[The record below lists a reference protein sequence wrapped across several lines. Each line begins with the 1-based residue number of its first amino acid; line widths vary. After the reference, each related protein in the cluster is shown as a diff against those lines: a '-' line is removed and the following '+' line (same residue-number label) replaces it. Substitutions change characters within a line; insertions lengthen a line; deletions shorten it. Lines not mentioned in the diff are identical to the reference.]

1 MTGKLKSAGELE
13 VLRKKLQS
21 GRDPDKIRVRIC
33 MTGCRAYG
41 SAEIRDAFRAEIK
54 KRKLGRTVEV
64 VETGCHGFCSKA
76 PAQII
81 DPLDIF
87 YQQVSPADVPEIIES
102 TIIGSGVVKRLVYTD
117 PATGKP
123 HPTSAQI
130 PFFKA
135 QERMVLRNCGRIDPR
150 EINQY
155 IESNG
160 YAALAKALKNMTPDK
175 VIDEL
180 EAAGLR
186 GRGGAGFPTFLKWR
200 LAKKE
205 RADQKYIICNGD
217 EGDPGAFMDR
227 GVMEGD
233 PHAVIEGMLI
243 GGYAIGAS
251 RGYIYVRAEYPIA
264 VEHLKLAIKQA
275 ENFGFLGKNILGT
288 GFDFE
293 LTVKEGA
300 GAFVCGEE
308 TALIASIEGKR
319 GTPSPRPPFPTT
331 AGLWGK
337 PTCINNVETFA
348 NVTLIVLDGARV
360 YRDFGT
366 GKSRGTKIFSLAGK
380 VNNTGLVE
388 VPMGLPLRT
397 LIYDIGGGITGNK
410 KLKAVQ
416 MGGPSGGTV
425 PVEHLDLPITYD
437 SLAKVGAIMGSGGVI
452 VLDENNCMVD
462 IARYFLE
469 FSAAESCGKCTP
481 CRVGTKRMLE
491 TLTRMTKGEAV
502 LDDIPVLSEAAEV
515 IKDAALCGLGQN
527 APNPV
532 LSTLRYFQEEFAE
545 HIEQG
550 VCRSFVCSELYTAPC
565 VETCPVNTDA
575 RGYIAKISEGLYDE
589 ALEIAKARNPFPGI
603 CGRVCHHP
611 CEGRCRRADID
622 SPVAIRSLKRFVAD
636 YELKA
641 NPSPKKARHP
651 RFIRG
656 KRAAVVGAGPSGLA
670 AANELAGWGYRVT
683 VFEADKKA
691 GGAMQTGIPP
701 YRLPREILAREVSDI
716 KARGVVIKTNTR
728 VGRDIRFSDLARD
741 YDAVLLAVGANV
753 NNKLN
758 IPGENKQGVFYGLDF
773 LRDVNL
779 GKKIKIGRRVIVIGG
794 GNVAIDS
801 ARTAKRLGARDVAI
815 LYRRSRGEMPA
826 DIDEVA
832 DAEAEGVTLD
842 MLIAPERIGRVKDEL
857 MVSCLEVVLG
867 EQDASGRRR
876 PLPVEGSNF
885 TVAAD
890 TVIIAAGYGPD
901 KTILKHVGKNVFAC
915 GDLVHGTTSVIQAVA
930 SGLNAAEAIDAFL
943 TGETVVPA
951 YGAKDR
957 GIGEPS
963 ERRWAGEDDYQASA
977 EPRNTSKKLPERLLK
992 TTFKEARGVF
1002 SEKQAISEA
1011 MRCLRCNQKE
1021 E

>member
-1 MTGKLKSAGELE
+1 MLKRS
-13 VLRKKLQS
+13 LQAE
-21 GRDPDKIRVRIC
+21 RDPDRTRVRIC

-41 SAEIRDAFRAEIK
+41 SAEIRDAFLDEIK
-54 KRKLGRTVEV
+54 KRKLSRDIEV

-76 PAQII
+76 PALII

-87 YQQVSPADVPEIIES
+87 YQQVSPADVPEIIDR
-102 TIIGSGVVKRLVYTD
+102 TILGNGVVKRLIYTD

-123 HPTSAQI
+123 HPTSAGI

-155 IESNG
+155 ITSNG
-160 YAALAKALKNMTPDK
+160 YTALAKALKKMTPDK

-186 GRGGAGFPTFLKWR
+186 GRGGAGFPTFLKWQ

-264 VEHLKLAIKQA
+264 VEHLKLAIDQA
-275 ENFGFLGKNILGT
+275 KAMGLLGKNILGS
-288 GFDFE
+288 GFDFD

-319 GTPSPRPPFPTT
+319 GTPRPRPPFPTT

-360 YRDFGT
+360 YRDFGS

-388 VPMGLPLRT
+388 VPMGIPMRT
-397 LIYDIGGGITGNK
+397 LIYDIGGGITGGK
-410 KLKAVQ
+410 RLKAVQ
-416 MGGPSGGTV
+416 MGGPSGGAV

-437 SLAKVGAIMGSGGVI
+437 SLAEVGAIMGSGGVI

-469 FSAAESCGKCTP
+469 FSAEESCGKCTP

-491 TLTRMTKGEAV
+491 TLTRMTKGEAAA
-502 LDDIPVLSEAAEV
+502 DDLPVLAEAALV

-532 LSTLRYFQEEFAE
+532 LSTLRYFRDEFDE
-545 HIEQG
+545 HIKQG

-575 RGYIAKISEGLYDE
+575 RGYIMKIAEGRYDE
-589 ALEIAKARNPFPGI
+589 ALAIAKARNPFPGI

-622 SPVAIRSLKRFVAD
+622 TPVAIRSLKRFVAD
-636 YELKA
+636 YELET
-641 NPSPKKARHP
+641 NPAPGKTRHP
-651 RFIRG
+651 RFIQG
-656 KRAAVVGAGPSGLA
+656 KRVAIVGAGPSGLA
-670 AANELAGWGYRVT
+670 AANELARWGYRVT
-683 VFEADKKA
+683 VFEAGKKA
-691 GGAMQTGIPP
+691 GGAMQTGIPA
-701 YRLPREILAREVSDI
+701 YRLPRDILAREVSDI

-728 VGRDIRFSDLARD
+728 IGKDVKFLELARD
-741 YDAVLLAVGANV
+741 YPAVLLAAGADV

-758 IPGENKQGVFYGLDF
+758 IPGEKKKGVYYGLDF

-779 GKKIKIGRRVIVIGG
+779 GKRIKVGKRVIVIGG

-801 ARTAKRLGARDVAI
+801 ARTAKRLGAKDVAI
-815 LYRRSRGEMPA
+815 LYRRTRGEMPA
-826 DIDEVA
+826 DIDELA
-832 DAEAEGVTLD
+832 DAEAEGIVLD

-857 MVSCLEVVLG
+857 MVSCLEMRLG

-876 PLPVEGSNF
+876 PMPVAGSNF
-885 TVAAD
+885 TVTAD
-890 TVIIAAGYGPD
+890 TVVIAAGYKPD

-930 SGLNAAEAIDAFL
+930 SGLDAAEAIDAWL
-943 TGETVVPA
+943 TGETVIPA

-957 GIGEPS
+957 GIGGVL
-963 ERRWAGEDDYQASA
+963 ERRRAGEDGHQASA
-977 EPRNTSKKLPERLLK
+977 EPRNNSKKISENLLT
-992 TTFKEARGVF
+992 TTFNEARGVF
-1002 SEKQAISEA
+1002 SEKQAIAEA
-1011 MRCLRCNQKE
+1011 MRCLRCNLEKE